1 MSTHGAPA
9 PIQDFSDDSTSED
22 SDLPSELPT
31 TTSPQRAS
39 RTAASNG
46 ASVLLAAAASAETS
60 SAYALGP
67 ASWNSAGNAQ
77 PGPSQYPS
85 QYVTNTPRT
94 PATRTGVSLP
104 RVNMACRSC
113 RYSKLRCDPPPKDSP
128 IPDCGRC
135 LRQRKVC
142 EWPEKRGVRGPS
154 KKNKY
159 TKSPD
164 ADEDPGAGGAST
176 SAVQTA

>member
-1 MSTHGAPA
+1 MPLPRNDFCLVAPSA
-9 PIQDFSDDSTSED
+9 LSLIILRPPQPYSLILSSLKILATVSSLCRPTAHQ
-22 SDLPSELPT
+22 LPSKTSPT
-31 TTSPQRAS
+31 TRHLKIPIFPPSSLLQPHHVCLFILTALLSTKVADVTSNTERAS

-113 RYSKLRCDPPPKDSP
+113 RCMS
-128 IPDCGRC
+128 
-135 LRQRKVC
+135 
-142 EWPEKRGVRGPS
+142 
-154 KKNKY
+154 
-159 TKSPD
+159 
-164 ADEDPGAGGAST
+164 
-176 SAVQTA
+176 